1 MLIRA
6 SCKTLDP
13 VNPFC
18 ALLVN
23 LSEMVSSRFLIA
35 LEITLYTQLSKLMGL
50 QFLILVA
57 SPFFG
62 INLIVPDLNELVSLP
77 TLKQWTEYLC
87 KGTLKNLQNF
97 FRKVLLRP
105 SAPPAVT
112 KEKEI
117 LRSTVAEQ
125 AEELAELRNS
135 LNDREQYARNW
146 SMRILNIPIPKQS
159 EADTRFVMN
168 TVYEALIYPILEG
181 AKANGDIDHVPECD
195 VLLETAHILPGKGDG
210 AKPIIARFYSR
221 YWRNLV
227 FRNRKEFA
235 PREAGS
241 TAVSNTRSS
250 TSRVSRMKFP
260 FFEDLTRAT
269 FKKLGDIKKLERVS
283 SAWTVNGSIR
293 FKIKDND
300 TIFKVSSINES
311 VDDIVG

>member
-1 MLIRA
+1 MTPKAKKSLKE
-6 SCKTLDP
+6 STKTTHTIEEMQIEMNTKLS
-13 VNPFC
+13 
-18 ALLVN
+18 ALM
-23 LSEMVSSRFLIA
+23 EKFEA
-35 LEITLYTQLSKLMGL
+35 LE
-50 QFLILVA
+50 A
-57 SPFFG
+57 S
-62 INLIVPDLNELVSLP
+62 
-77 TLKQWTEYLC
+77 
-87 KGTLKNLQNF
+87 
-97 FRKVLLRP
+97 LL
-105 SAPPAVT
+105 AVT

-117 LRSTVAEQ
+117 LRSTVTEQ

-146 SMRILNIPIPKQS
+146 SMRILNIPIPQQS
-159 EADTRFVMN
+159 EADTRFVMT
-168 TVYEALIYPILEG
+168 TVYETLIYPILEG
-181 AKANGDIDHVPECD
+181 ARGNGDIDHVPECD

-210 AKPIIARFYSR
+210 AKPIIARFFSR

-235 PREAGS
+235 PRDAGS
-241 TAVSNTRSS
+241 TRSNT
-250 TSRVSRMKFP
+250 TKGARMKFP

-269 FKKLGDIKKLERVS
+269 FKKGGDIKKVERVS

>member
-1 MLIRA
+1 MTPKAKKSLKESTKTTHTIEEMQLEMNTKLSALMEKFESLEA
-6 SCKTLDP
+6 S
-13 VNPFC
+13 
-18 ALLVN
+18 LL
-23 LSEMVSSRFLIA
+23 
-35 LEITLYTQLSKLMGL
+35 
-50 QFLILVA
+50 
-57 SPFFG
+57 
-62 INLIVPDLNELVSLP
+62 
-77 TLKQWTEYLC
+77 
-87 KGTLKNLQNF
+87 
-97 FRKVLLRP
+97 
-105 SAPPAVT
+105 AVT

-125 AEELAELRNS
+125 AEEVAELRNS
-135 LNDREQYARNW
+135 LNDLEQYARNW

-250 TSRVSRMKFP
+250 TSRVTRMKFP